1 MKNRDL
7 KQFMTKMLI
16 GLKFYVKD
24 ITVPVAEWFP
34 ILSLSNISFCRSPG
48 KKR

>member
-24 ITVPVAEWFP
+24 ITVPVAE
-34 ILSLSNISFCRSPG
+34 
-48 KKR
+48 

>member
-7 KQFMTKMLI
+7 KQFMTKMVI

-24 ITVPVAEWFP
+24 ITMPVAE
-34 ILSLSNISFCRSPG
+34 
-48 KKR
+48 